1 MGAEGVTGEEIQ
13 KLSAVPITQDECLEL
28 ASSWRDAALRNRKL
42 AGWTAFAR
50 EKYGDPKRGSVSQ
63 VLDFLTLFFPFGI
76 AGAIVLY
83 IWRTRG
89 L

>member
-1 MGAEGVTGEEIQ
+1 
-13 KLSAVPITQDECLEL
+13 
-28 ASSWRDAALRNRKL
+28 LRNRKL